1 MLIPKLKYT
10 NSMPHPE
17 FISYAHYKNFAKAC
31 FSLSKWETW
40 KKLKQEILHDKL
52 DELGEIL
59 GEHDV
64 DIEPW
69 GHTELDST
77 AVCVR
82 ETFYLFLSFDWRTEC
97 IWLYISALGYPNIM
111 VKNPIYAS
119 ARELINKMVKY
130 ANILDPMLRKRF
142 LHRGHTNI
150 RRL

>member
-1 MLIPKLKYT
+1 MTNPK
-10 NSMPHPE
+10 

-64 DIEPW
+64 DIETW

-82 ETFYLFLSFDWRTEC
+82 DTFYLFLSFDRNTEC
-97 IWLYISALGYPNIM
+97 IWLYISVSGYPNIM

-142 LHRGHTNI
+142 FHRGHTNI
-150 RRL
+150 QRL